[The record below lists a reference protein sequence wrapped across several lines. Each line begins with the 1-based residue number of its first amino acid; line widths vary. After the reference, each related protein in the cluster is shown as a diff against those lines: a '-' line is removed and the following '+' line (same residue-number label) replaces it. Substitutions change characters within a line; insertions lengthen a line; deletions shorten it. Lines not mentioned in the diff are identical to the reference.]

1 MVWRP
6 VRRGGRV
13 VPGTARDGFPAVR
26 RALATMTGEQS
37 GDAMSGTRDE
47 ARQVRIGWIG
57 AGRMGSAMVRR
68 LLAAGYQVTV
78 YNRTRAKAEALVPD
92 GAGVADRPSGLAGLD
107 VVFTMVSASDD
118 LLAVTS
124 GEGGVLRGDVAPG
137 LLVDSSTVSS
147 EASAEVRAA
156 AGARGTAF
164 LAAPVSG
171 NPFAVEA
178 GRATFA
184 VSGPEPAFTAVRPVL
199 EQLGR
204 AATYVGEGETA
215 RLVKIAH
222 NVLLGITAQA
232 LAEITVLA
240 EQGGASRSA
249 FLGFLNE
256 SVMGSAFTRSK
267 TAALVELDFTP
278 TFTPPLLHK
287 DLELGLAEA
296 RRLGVPMPL
305 TAQTSQ
311 IVASAV
317 GAGYRDEDFAVLIL
331 EQARSSGVTLRP
343 ETS

>member
-1 MVWRP
+1 MDARNRCSARCGP
-6 VRRGGRV
+6 VRDRV
-13 VPGTARDGFPAVR
+13 VGGTVVARPQDGTAEGQGN
-26 RALATMTGEQS
+26 TMGSSTGNGQQ
-37 GDAMSGTRDE
+37 A
-47 ARQVRIGWIG
+47 RIGWIG

-68 LLAAGYQVTV
+68 LLAAGHRVTV
-78 YNRTRAKAEALVPD
+78 HNRTRAKAEALVEH
-92 GAGVADRPSGLAGLD
+92 GAEVAATPAELAGLD
-107 VVFTMVSASDD
+107 LVFTMVSASAD
-118 LLAVTS
+118 LLAVTT
-124 GEGGVLRGDVAPG
+124 GADGVLRGDRGPG
-137 LLVDSSTVSS
+137 VLVDCSTVSS

-156 AGARGTAF
+156 AGAQGSAF

-171 NPFAVEA
+171 NPLAVEA

-184 VSGPEPAFTAVRPVL
+184 VSGPEPVFAAVRPVL

-204 AATYVGEGETA
+204 AATLVGEGETA

-256 SVMGSAFTRSK
+256 SVMGSGFTRSK
-267 TAALVELDFTP
+267 TDALVELDFTP

-305 TAQTSQ
+305 AAQTSQ
-311 IVASAV
+311 IVASAI

-331 EQARSSGVTLRP
+331 EQARRAGVTLRP
-343 ETS
+343 EAR